1 MMLLYG
7 KPKGDT
13 LLLCSASSC
22 VSFSVEVLL
31 PEARED
37 VVTDLVPVMLVS
49 QLQNAQSFGCSVC

>member
-1 MMLLYG
+1 MLLYG
-7 KPKGDT
+7 KPKGVT
-13 LLLCSASSC
+13 LLLCSARSC
-22 VSFSVEVLL
+22 VNFSVEVLL